1 MKFHEIK
8 KSATVYP
15 GEYLLH
21 IPTSQIVLCG
31 AFRRAQGT
39 IKAIATGRLIEDKIE
54 NFKKIEREQNEFK
67 SGHRGCS
74 GCKGR

>member
-15 GEYLLH
+15 LEYLLH

-39 IKAIATGRLIEDKIE
+39 IKAIATGRLIVDKIE
-54 NFKKIEREQNEFK
+54 NFKKIQLSPEEQRSRKIN
-67 SGHRGCS
+67 R
-74 GCKGR
+74 CKGCRK